1 MAADGRARSRR
12 SMMTIISRVSVVAL
26 LVTTLAARVER
37 TNAFEIDL
45 LHRGDGDYDDMKCVS
60 EEIHKDA
67 VVVFSFDTVIAD
79 DKVSLKLFDSRGRVV
94 FEEKDVSEASH
105 GFTSETEGEYRAC
118 FYKPEVSSMAKGEEK
133 KELLK
138 KHRVR
143 LDWKHGVA
151 ATEWKKLAK
160 ATDVDAFTRTL
171 RMLEADMREVHDGML
186 RLRAL
191 EAEMRDM
198 NEATNSKVAWL
209 SVLSLSVCVGMCVW
223 QIVHL
228 STFFERKKLL

>member
-1 MAADGRARSRR
+1 
-12 SMMTIISRVSVVAL
+12 
-26 LVTTLAARVER
+26 
-37 TNAFEIDL
+37 
-45 LHRGDGDYDDMKCVS
+45 
-60 EEIHKDA
+60 
-67 VVVFSFDTVIAD
+67 
-79 DKVSLKLFDSRGRVV
+79 
-94 FEEKDVSEASH
+94 
-105 GFTSETEGEYRAC
+105 
-118 FYKPEVSSMAKGEEK
+118 VSSMAKGEEK

-151 ATEWKKLAK
+151 ATEWNKLAK

-198 NEATNSKVAWL
+198 NEATNTKVAWL

-228 STFFERKKLL
+228 SSFFERKKLL